1 MDKLIVLSGVNMVEG
16 GILTVYRTMIATF
29 SRFSGVK
36 LICLVHDTA
45 LFEEFTNL
53 PNVEFHEYK
62 EIKTSWFK
70 RLKFEFLTSYRLS
83 QEIKPDAWICLHDM
97 SARVAT
103 PTQFVYCH
111 NPSPF
116 YQSSAVDL
124 KYDRTFYLFTKFYRF
139 LYGINI
145 KANRYVIVQ
154 QQWIARYFK
163 KTYGV
168 NNMMVARPVAEM
180 NKQDNVTRETTHH
193 AGIKTLLYPA
203 FPRTFKNFSV
213 LVEAMD
219 RLKQHQPSVYE
230 RIEILLTFDKGM
242 TRFGDFIIEECE
254 KRQLN
259 NIRFIGLQS
268 KQRLDE
274 MYRHDTDALIFPSK
288 LETWGLPLSEAKAFN
303 VPILSAD
310 LPYAHETIGDYD
322 KVAFFEPDNATQ
334 LAEKLTA
341 FCEGKNIFAPA
352 TFVDDPAFLTSQSW
366 DALANNILKSLDVK

>member
-29 SRFSGVK
+29 SNVPGVK

-45 LFEEFTNL
+45 LFEEYISL
-53 PNVEFHEYK
+53 PNVEFREYK
-62 EIKTSWFK
+62 EIKSGWLK
-70 RLKFEFLTSYRLS
+70 RLKFEYITSYALS
-83 QEIKPDAWICLHDM
+83 KEINPDAWICLHDM

-103 PTQFVYCH
+103 PNQFVYCH

-116 YQSSAVDL
+116 YHSSAVDL
-124 KYDRTFYLFTKFYRF
+124 KYDRTFFLFTKFYKF
-139 LYGINI
+139 LYGLNI

-154 QQWIARYFK
+154 QEWIAKYFQ
-163 KTYGV
+163 KTYGIR
-168 NNMMVARPVAEM
+168 NLLVARPVSDAAP
-180 NKQDNVTRETTHH
+180 VHETARLT
-193 AGIKTLLYPA
+193 AASSGAKSLLYPA

-219 RLKQHQPSVYE
+219 LLKQQQRDVYDGLQ
-230 RIEILLTFDKGM
+230 ILLTFDKGM

-268 KQRLDE
+268 KTRLDE
-274 MYRHDTDALIFPSK
+274 MYRHESDALIFPSK
-288 LETWGLPLSEAKAFN
+288 LETWGLPLSEAKAFGL
-303 VPILSAD
+303 PILSAE

-322 KVAFFEPDNATQ
+322 KVAFFAPDNAQQ
-334 LAEKLTA
+334 LADKLAA
-341 FCEGKNIFAPA
+341 FYHGQNIFTA
-352 TFVDDPAFLTSQSW
+352 TSYVDDPAFLVSHSW
-366 DALANNILKSLDVK
+366 DALAQHILNSLDVK